1 MIFFLHISQSGHKA
15 AKCILCLLTLF
26 ISSYTISVVA
36 QNKQHVKTTKP
47 AKPYEP
53 VIPQANRYQ
62 ANKVFLERADSML
75 SAPVENPANSYILL
89 MGNIEF
95 SRGDMH
101 LFCDSAHYYDQINSI
116 DAFGNVRMERG
127 DGLSGR
133 ADQLHY
139 NGSTE
144 VMNLVGNVSI
154 TKDNRTLS
162 SQAIDYYVP
171 TNVGKYESNGRL
183 EDPKNVLTSIV
194 GEYNFNTDN
203 AVFSNNVDLVN
214 SKDNYNMHTNKL
226 LYNTRTNIATL
237 VEATDI
243 ISDEN
248 KIVTSS
254 GNYNTDSEVANLY
267 VKNGVQPI
275 LYAKDDRTL
284 EGDTIHYERVSGE
297 GTARGNVRVVDP
309 KHQAILT
316 GGFGYHN
323 EKNNVSYATDRAL
336 ARIYNKE
343 DAKQGERSDTLFFH
357 GDTITT
363 IQEADKK
370 RVLTA
375 TGGVKFYR
383 KDVQGICG
391 NLSFAQRDSILYL
404 YNHPVV
410 WSGERQI
417 SSDNEIS
424 VHMRDSSSVD
434 WALIPNKGLI
444 VEHLG
449 EIYYNQIS
457 GRYMKAFFEKST
469 QYFDDGTQSTKN
481 ELRHADVEG
490 NVKTLFYPMENDSTY
505 NKCVRTE
512 SGFLSIDLKPGQE
525 VDKVKMWPEVS
536 GTVIPLYIAKKAQL
550 RLDEYQWFDDL
561 RPKQPYEVLNISE
574 EMRHMISLPYEKS
587 APKEEEKPLD
597 DDRYIDPDEQSL

>member
-1 MIFFLHISQSGHKA
+1 M
-15 AKCILCLLTLF
+15 
-26 ISSYTISVVA
+26 
-36 QNKQHVKTTKP
+36 
-47 AKPYEP
+47 
-53 VIPQANRYQ
+53 
-62 ANKVFLERADSML
+62 
-75 SAPVENPANSYILL
+75 
-89 MGNIEF
+89 
-95 SRGDMH
+95 
-101 LFCDSAHYYDQINSI
+101 
-116 DAFGNVRMERG
+116 
-127 DGLSGR
+127 
-133 ADQLHY
+133 
-139 NGSTE
+139 
-144 VMNLVGNVSI
+144 
-154 TKDNRTLS
+154 
-162 SQAIDYYVP
+162 
-171 TNVGKYESNGRL
+171 
-183 EDPKNVLTSIV
+183 
-194 GEYNFNTDN
+194 
-203 AVFSNNVDLVN
+203 
-214 SKDNYNMHTNKL
+214 
-226 LYNTRTNIATL
+226 
-237 VEATDI
+237 
-243 ISDEN
+243 
-248 KIVTSS
+248 
-254 GNYNTDSEVANLY
+254 
-267 VKNGVQPI
+267 
-275 LYAKDDRTL
+275 
-284 EGDTIHYERVSGE
+284 
-297 GTARGNVRVVDP
+297 
-309 KHQAILT
+309 
-316 GGFGYHN
+316 
-323 EKNNVSYATDRAL
+323 
-336 ARIYNKE
+336 
-343 DAKQGERSDTLFFH
+343 
-357 GDTITT
+357 
-363 IQEADKK
+363 
-370 RVLTA
+370 LTA

-481 ELRHADVEG
+481 ELRHANVEG